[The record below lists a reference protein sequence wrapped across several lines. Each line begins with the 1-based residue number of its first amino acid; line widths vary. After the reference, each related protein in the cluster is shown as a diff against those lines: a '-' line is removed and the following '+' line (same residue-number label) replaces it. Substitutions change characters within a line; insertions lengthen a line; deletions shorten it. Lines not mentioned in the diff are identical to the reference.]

1 MALARGRFR
10 GLRFAG
16 SAVLAVLGVPSCA
29 LQRWKM
35 QVAYDG
41 SSFYGWQH
49 QESRRSVHG
58 VLLAALTASHP
69 QHSASRQRPKLVGC
83 SRTDRGVHAE
93 AQVAH
98 CDLLPLEPSALLQRV
113 NRRLPGDVRVL
124 ALEPV
129 SNTFHARKSA
139 LRKCYRY
146 DLLQT
151 EATPFQARFVWSV
164 GDLDVP
170 LMAQAAQYLSE
181 ELDCRCLTV
190 RWRASCRPGVDVY
203 DEDYYGPIRKRLAI
217 HVSEGEL
224 VSIHVES
231 DAFLYRMVRVLV
243 TALVAI
249 GRRALDPAEMKEGRR
264 EAAMQEVKGRLRLA
278 PPNGLFLQNIVY

>member
-124 ALEPV
+124 ALEPDAWRLDGW
-129 SNTFHARKSA
+129 ARA
-139 LRKCYRY
+139 EGVQHLPCAEERVEEVLPLRPVA
-146 DLLQT
+146 DG
-151 EATPFQARFVWSV
+151 
-164 GDLDVP
+164 GD
-170 LMAQAAQYLSE
+170 AF
-181 ELDCRCLTV
+181 
-190 RWRASCRPGVDVY
+190 PGV
-203 DEDYYGPIRKRLAI
+203 GLSLPHRAMARLLPA
-217 HVSEGEL
+217 
-224 VSIHVES
+224 
-231 DAFLYRMVRVLV
+231 RCRRVR
-243 TALVAI
+243 
-249 GRRALDPAEMKEGRR
+249 
-264 EAAMQEVKGRLRLA
+264 
-278 PPNGLFLQNIVY
+278 

>member
-113 NRRLPGDVRVL
+113 NRECWHWSQMLGGLMAGPG
-124 ALEPV
+124 PKV

-139 LRKCYRY
+139 LRKSPGRAKRRN
-146 DLLQT
+146 Q
-151 EATPFQARFVWSV
+151 EA
-164 GDLDVP
+164 P
-170 LMAQAAQYLSE
+170 LNPS
-181 ELDCRCLTV
+181 
-190 RWRASCRPGVDVY
+190 S
-203 DEDYYGPIRKRLAI
+203 
-217 HVSEGEL
+217 
-224 VSIHVES
+224 
-231 DAFLYRMVRVLV
+231 
-243 TALVAI
+243 
-249 GRRALDPAEMKEGRR
+249 PA
-264 EAAMQEVKGRLRLA
+264 
-278 PPNGLFLQNIVY
+278 GLFAE